1 MKEPE
6 NRIEQYRSGKEGL
19 LAATVRRLGKRDRP
33 RVPEERLKGNNQ
45 PIWKTAG
52 DQEHLKETE
61 GQEHLKGTEGQEHLK
76 EIEGQE
82 HLKEIEGQEHLKETE
97 SQEHLKETEGQ
108 EHLQKAENQEPW
120 KEAKGQEQRLKEIEG
135 HRTETVWIMTATCP
149 AVNLSAPGEEKS
161 GFGV

>member
-52 DQEHLKETE
+52 EQERLKETEGQEHLKETEGREHLKETE
-61 GQEHLKGTEGQEHLK
+61 GQEHLKETEGR
-76 EIEGQE
+76 
-82 HLKEIEGQEHLKETE
+82 
-97 SQEHLKETEGQ
+97 EHLKETEGQ
-108 EHLQKAENQEPW
+108 EHLKKAENQEPW

-135 HRTETVWIMTATCP
+135 HRTETAWIMTATCP